1 MHRTIQDVLWLL
13 PAVLQLGIVA
23 SILHKRLV
31 REYPAFWCY
40 LVLELLRTA
49 VLFGIGND
57 NAHYATYFYSY
68 WRTEVV
74 SCLLEFAAIVEIFN
88 KAFAKH
94 LGLQRWGTFLLRT
107 SLIVLVV
114 IAVIVALRSPGSDA
128 NRMVAGILIL
138 KQAASFVQF
147 GLIGALF
154 AFVFGF
160 GLPWSSYTIG
170 IATGFAVEGAAEVVA
185 LAVRTHY
192 GRIAN
197 AVLVWT
203 VLAAGFSQV
212 LVWAI
217 YFLHRG
223 PSRALRGLSMKSSNI
238 LYSEMDRI
246 TGAVRTVLER

>member
-13 PAVLQLGIVA
+13 PAILQLCIAA
-23 SILHKRLV
+23 SMLQKRLV
-31 REYPAFWCY
+31 REYPAFWSY
-40 LVLELLRTA
+40 LILEFVRA
-49 VLFGIGND
+49 IVLFTIGND
-57 NAHYATYFYSY
+57 RAHYATYFYAF
-68 WRTEVV
+68 WRTEIV
-74 SCLLEFAAIVEIFN
+74 SCLLGFAAVVEVFR
-88 KAFAKH
+88 KAFAKR
-94 LGLQRWGTFLLRT
+94 LGLQRWGTPLLRT

-197 AVLVWT
+197 AVLIWT
-203 VLAAGFSQV
+203 LLAAGFCQV
-212 LVWAI
+212 LVWSI

-223 PSRALRGLSMKSSNI
+223 PSRALRGLSVKSSNI

>member
-1 MHRTIQDVLWLL
+1 MHRTIQDILWLF
-13 PAVLQLGIVA
+13 PAILQLSIVV
-23 SILHKRLV
+23 SMLHKRLV
-31 REYPAFWCY
+31 REFPAFWSY

-49 VLFGIGND
+49 ILFGIGND
-57 NAHYATYFYSY
+57 KAHYATYFYTF

-74 SCLLEFAAIVEIFN
+74 SCLLEFAAIVEIFR
-88 KAFAKH
+88 KAFAKR
-94 LGLQRWGTFLLRT
+94 LGLQKWGMFLLRT

-114 IAVIVALRSPGSDA
+114 IAVIVAIHSPGSDA
-128 NRMVAGILIL
+128 NPMVAGILIL
-138 KQAASFVQF
+138 QQAASFVQF
-147 GLIGALF
+147 GLVGALF
-154 AFVFGF
+154 AFVFGL

-185 LAVRTHY
+185 WTVRTHY

-203 VLAAGFSQV
+203 ILAAGFCQV
-212 LVWAI
+212 LVWTI
-217 YFLHRG
+217 YFLQGG
-223 PSRALRGLSMKSSNI
+223 PSRPARGDLTTGSNI